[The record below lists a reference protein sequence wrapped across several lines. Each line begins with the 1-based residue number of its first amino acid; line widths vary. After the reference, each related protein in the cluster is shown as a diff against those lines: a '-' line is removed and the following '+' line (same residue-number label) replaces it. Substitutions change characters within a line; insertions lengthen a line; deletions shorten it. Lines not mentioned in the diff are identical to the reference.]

1 MKELG
6 MKVNLENRT
15 VSDYLLIIEF
25 NNQIFQN
32 IDQIY
37 GKKEFKKMQ
46 PAYISIAKSIY
57 KDQFWL
63 YTNHWAEFLQIALDR
78 NLSIESKASYPHKT
92 AKDLKKFENKLLTSK
107 TVNRYLSDPSSDLI
121 EKMDKKTFYAF
132 LNGLT
137 KEPKYTELPKCIANA
152 PGQKMTAIPDDY
164 WKNLSGNKNI
174 VYQNLDW
181 LSFFEIPLPKLDNIL
196 PPTNDESE
204 QYSYEELTAEV
215 EQKCETLADNEIFY
229 ICNRFDLFELI
240 SDDAWAIIC
249 AFNLLNEE
257 GKSIIEG
264 AYKEEIEQMTL
275 LEVLESDKKT
285 LSQQF
290 QENQLK
296 TEYQRNYLIDK
307 LIEKVWALTESKKSK
322 FLFRFP
328 HNATLSVDDYK
339 ILMIYIKE
347 RNESKIHFIGILKAL
362 LEGKEYFNDDLDQK
376 IIDRFIADSKN
387 PQNKN
392 WLANW
397 LDIM

>member
-1 MKELG
+1 
-6 MKVNLENRT
+6 MKVDLENKT
-15 VSDYLLIIEF
+15 ISDYLFAFGFEEQFFKIIDSLYNKTTSKEMKDAYV
-25 NNQIFQN
+25 N
-32 IDQIY
+32 I
-37 GKKEFKKMQ
+37 GKL
-46 PAYISIAKSIY
+46 IY
-57 KDQFWL
+57 KDRFWL
-63 YTNHWAEFLQIALDR
+63 YSTHWAEFLKIALHR
-78 NLSIESKASYPHKT
+78 NLSINSKDSYPNKT
-92 AKDLKKFENKLLTSK
+92 IEDLKEFENQLLNPKL
-107 TVNRYLSDPSSDLI
+107 VNKYLNDPSSVLI
-121 EKMDKKTFYAF
+121 EKINKTTFYTF
-132 LNGLT
+132 LYGLRET
-137 KEPKYTELPKCIANA
+137 PKIKKFTTFDIDY
-152 PGQKMTAIPDDY
+152 PGRKMTAIPDNY

-196 PPTNDESE
+196 PSSNDGSE
-204 QYSYEELTAEV
+204 PYEQEEVKLEV

-257 GKSIIEG
+257 GKSIIED

-296 TEYQRNYLIDK
+296 KEYQRDYLINK
-307 LIEKVWALTESKKSK
+307 LIERVWALTESKKSK

-339 ILMIYIKE
+339 MLMIYIKE
-347 RNESKIHFIGILKAL
+347 RNESKTNFKKILNAL
-362 LEGKEYFNDDLDQK
+362 LEGRNHFDNGLDK
-376 IIDRFIADSKN
+376 KTINRFIADFKN
-387 PQNKN
+387 PKN
-392 WLANW
+392 NH
-397 LDIM
+397 